1 MLLRPCRP
9 LLARQPNGSLPLSL
23 HPAAI
28 PTQVPTGSLLDAHWM
43 PTGGSWANEI
53 SPARL
58 LQTLYLLRGVG
69 DLRGH
74 LHMYC
79 TCLQDMQLSHTCLRD
94 HFEIVHRSECDL
106 SRRSSFPR
114 TPPPVNYSTLTVILS
129 NIYPNQALL
138 SPTNLP
144 ERIAFVTTRYSA
156 MSIYKNPTRPI
167 PPGPYFPYIRI
178 TELPG

>member
-23 HPAAI
+23 P
-28 PTQVPTGSLLDAHWM
+28 QRFLRKSLLGLYWMPTGSLVEDLGRMKYHPQGCCKLCISCAE
-43 PTGGSWANEI
+43 WAI
-53 SPARL
+53 SE
-58 LQTLYLLRGVG
+58 
-69 DLRGH
+69 DI
-74 LHMYC
+74 C
-79 TCLQDMQLSHTCLRD
+79 TCIAHALQDMQLSHTCLRD
-94 HFEIVHRSECDL
+94 HFEIVRRSECDL

-114 TPPPVNYSTLTVILS
+114 TPPPVILS